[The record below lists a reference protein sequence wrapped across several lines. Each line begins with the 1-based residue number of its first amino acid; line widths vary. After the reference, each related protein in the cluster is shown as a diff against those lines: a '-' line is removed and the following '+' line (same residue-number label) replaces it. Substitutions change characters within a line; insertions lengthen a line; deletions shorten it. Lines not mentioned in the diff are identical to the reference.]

1 MANTDK
7 QKIVEIMKKASN
19 FSFFATCDSGQ
30 PRVRPISSMVEDDMS
45 VWIATSAASRKVEQI
60 KTNPRVSLAFVE
72 QPQGEKAATII
83 GEAEIVK
90 DMEQK
95 KRVWGLA
102 AYDPSQFWPD
112 GPESEDYC
120 VLKINVKKIEWWED
134 MAVGMKTYEP

>member
-1 MANTDK
+1 MVSSDK

-19 FSFFATCDSGQ
+19 FSFFATCESGQ

-45 VWIATSAASRKVEQI
+45 VWIATSAASRKVQQI
-60 KTNPRVSLAFVE
+60 KTNPKVSLAFVQ

-83 GEAEIVK
+83 GEAEIVE

-112 GPESEDYC
+112 GSESKDYC
-120 VLKINVKKIEWWED
+120 VLKINIKKIEWWED

>member
-1 MANTDK
+1 MSPSDK

-19 FSFFATCDSGQ
+19 FSFFATSDGDQ
-30 PRVRPISSMVEDDMS
+30 PRVRPIASMVEDDMS
-45 VWIATSAASRKVEQI
+45 VWIATSAASRKVQQI
-60 KTNPRVSLAFVE
+60 KANPKVSLAFVQ

-83 GEAEIVK
+83 GEAEIVE

-112 GPESEDYC
+112 GPETEDYC
-120 VLKINVKKIEWWED
+120 VLKINIKKVEWWED
-134 MAVGMKTYEP
+134 MMAGMKTYEP

>member
-19 FSFFATCDSGQ
+19 FSFFATCDGGQ

-45 VWIATSAASRKVEQI
+45 VWMATSAASRKVQQI
-60 KTNPRVSLAFVE
+60 KKNPKVSLAFVQ

-83 GEAEIVK
+83 GEAEIVE

-102 AYDPSQFWPD
+102 AYDPLQFWPD
-112 GPESEDYC
+112 GPETKDYC
-120 VLKINVKKIEWWED
+120 VLKINIKKVEWWED

>member
-1 MANTDK
+1 MDSSDK

-19 FSFFATCDSGQ
+19 FSFFATSDGDQ

-45 VWIATSAASRKVEQI
+45 VWMATSAASRKVQQI
-60 KTNPRVSLAFVE
+60 KKNPKVSLAFIQ

-83 GEAEIVK
+83 GEAEIVE

-112 GPESEDYC
+112 GPETADYC
-120 VLKINVKKIEWWED
+120 VLKINIKKVEWWED
-134 MAVGMKTYEP
+134 MMAGMKTYEP

>member
-1 MANTDK
+1 MDSSDK
-7 QKIVEIMKKASN
+7 QKIVEIMKEASN
-19 FSFFATCDSGQ
+19 FSFLATCDSGQ
-30 PRVRPISSMVEDDMS
+30 PRVRPISSMVEDNMS
-45 VWIATSAASRKVEQI
+45 VWIATSAASRKVQQI
-60 KTNPRVSLAFVE
+60 KKNPKVSLAFVQ

-83 GEAEIVK
+83 GEAEIVE

-120 VLKINVKKIEWWED
+120 VLKINIKKIEWWED

>member
-1 MANTDK
+1 MSTSDK
-7 QKIVEIMKKASN
+7 ESIVQIMKEASN
-19 FSFFATCDSGQ
+19 FSFFATCDGGQ
-30 PRVRPISSMVEDDMS
+30 PRVRPVAAMVEDDMS

-60 KTNPRVSLAFVE
+60 KTNPRVSLAFVQ

-83 GEAEIVK
+83 GEAEIVE

-102 AYDPSQFWPD
+102 SYDPSQFWPD
-112 GPESEDYC
+112 GPETKDYC
-120 VLKINVKKIEWWED
+120 VLKINIKKVEWWED

>member
-1 MANTDK
+1 MATTDK

-19 FSFFATCDSGQ
+19 FSFFATSDGDQ
-30 PRVRPISSMVEDDMS
+30 PRVRPVSAMVEDDMS
-45 VWIATSAASRKVEQI
+45 VWVATSAASRKVQQL
-60 KTNPRVSLAFVE
+60 KKNPKVSLAFVQ

-83 GEAEIVK
+83 GEAEIVE

-102 AYDPSQFWPD
+102 SYDPLQFWPD

-120 VLKINVKKIEWWED
+120 VLRINIKQVEWWESFES
-134 MAVGMKTYEP
+134 GMKTYEP

>member
-1 MANTDK
+1 MDSSDK
-7 QKIVEIMKKASN
+7 QKIVEIMKKASS

-30 PRVRPISSMVEDDMS
+30 PRVRPMAPIVEDDMS
-45 VWIATSAASRKVEQI
+45 VWVATSVKSRKVQQI
-60 KTNPRVSLAFVE
+60 KENPRMSLAFVE
-72 QPQGEKAATII
+72 QPQGDKAATII
-83 GEAEIVK
+83 GEAEIVE

-112 GPESEDYC
+112 GPETKDYC
-120 VLKINVKKIEWWED
+120 VLKINIKKVEWWED